1 MCKDVSCCQKLE
13 KLKEKPEECTPEQIA
28 ECHPDQ
34 EGHPC
39 EESIEDKQKIFIL
52 VWLLNNQGQLITGS
66 NSGER
71 LKPKPSGYTLNF
83 R

>member
-39 EESIEDKQKIFIL
+39 EESIEDK
-52 VWLLNNQGQLITGS
+52 
-66 NSGER
+66 
-71 LKPKPSGYTLNF
+71 
-83 R
+83 